1 MKNRVEICIRRER
14 KYRKVAK
21 RKKNEFEEQG
31 IDNRDQRRMMGCLA
45 LPQLEVWHEEY
56 LAIHISLEIEHYLN
70 SDIAIHAFQH
80 KKLINVT
87 HVFVVFFFNEPI
99 GSRMDMYLLYCR
111 TRYLYFKIKYLKFL
125 GPYSKFL
132 SFILKRQKYLMEP

>member
-1 MKNRVEICIRRER
+1 MEICIRRER

-56 LAIHISLEIEHYLN
+56 FAIHISLEIEHYLN

-87 HVFVVFFFNEPI
+87 HV
-99 GSRMDMYLLYCR
+99 
-111 TRYLYFKIKYLKFL
+111 
-125 GPYSKFL
+125 L
-132 SFILKRQKYLMEP
+132 SCSVLMNPLVHLWICTSSIAEQDIYILK